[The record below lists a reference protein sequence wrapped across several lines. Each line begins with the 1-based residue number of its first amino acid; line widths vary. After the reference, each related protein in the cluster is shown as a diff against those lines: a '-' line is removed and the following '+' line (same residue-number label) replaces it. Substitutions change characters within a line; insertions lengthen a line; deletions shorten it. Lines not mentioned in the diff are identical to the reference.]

1 MSVHTRTAEKTS
13 VTNTV
18 VVDATPER
26 LWRSCIRIERWPR
39 IFPTT
44 RSVRR
49 TEVAE
54 NEVMMDMTVENR
66 LGVTEVRSHRRYD
79 PAARRID
86 FQMLATP
93 AAIAQMDGSWAIEP
107 AGAGAK
113 LVVVHDFAP
122 AEGVDRAELAE
133 QLSQN
138 TDDVLAALKL
148 WLDQDGDL
156 AEDEAEEGLRDA
168 WGPRNAGNGISPRT
182 FETCELFFSR
192 LGLAGLDWGDITR
205 VLKDVDKKSTHD
217 DWADWHRRWSA
228 LGLHHEQRSSQARTA
243 EHRETAR
250 TADLKAA
257 ACHHYA
263 EFFFFDDPAAK
274 LASRDRV
281 SEVFRAGLDLLPEA
295 VRPLDTVVDGTPVP
309 GYLISPRPAPGS
321 AGPWPCVMLV
331 NGLDSAKE
339 VELYAFARELVARG
353 MAAVVFDAPGQGVHI
368 GRTPMPVDLERYAAA
383 VLAQAVAQPEV
394 DPDRLGIFGV
404 SFGGYLAARIAATV
418 PGFKAFVNLS
428 GGFDHDNYADVN
440 AMVRTDFRF
449 VFGQPDD
456 AAMADL
462 ARTRLN
468 LRGLPPLQMPVLAI
482 HGELD
487 TIIPIESC
495 RRMLDWA
502 QGPTELISYPGE
514 RHVATNYFGDFI
526 PRFTD
531 WLADRLGACA
541 R

>member
-1 MSVHTRTAEKTS
+1 MSLHTRSDEKTS

-26 LWRSCIRIERWPR
+26 LWRSCTQIERWPR

-44 RSVRR
+44 KSVRR

-93 AAIAQMDGSWAIEP
+93 AAIARMDGSWAIE
-107 AGAGAK
+107 ADGAGAK

-122 AEGVDRAELAE
+122 AEGADRAEVAA

-168 WGPRNAGNGISPRT
+168 WGPRNASNGISPRT

-192 LGLAGLDWGDITR
+192 LGLAGLDWGDITQ
-205 VLKDVDKKSTHD
+205 VLKDLDKKSTHE
-217 DWADWHRRWSA
+217 DWADWHRRWTA
-228 LGLHHEQRSSQARTA
+228 LGLHHEERSGNARA
-243 EHRETAR
+243 AKHWETAR

-263 EFFFFDDPAAK
+263 EFFYFDDPAAK

-309 GYLISPRPAPGS
+309 GYLITPRPNPGA
-321 AGPWPCVMLV
+321 AGPWPTVMLI
-331 NGLDSAKE
+331 NGLDAAKE

-368 GRTPMPVDLERYAAA
+368 GRLPMPVDIERYAAA
-383 VLAQAVAQPEV
+383 VLEQAVAQPEV
-394 DPDRLGIFGV
+394 DADRLGIFGV
-404 SFGGYLAARIAATV
+404 SFGGYLAARIAAIV

-428 GGFDHDNYADVN
+428 GGFDHDNYPDIN
-440 AMVRTDFRF
+440 AMVRKDFRF
-449 VFGQPDD
+449 VFQQEDD
-456 AAMADL
+456 EAMAEL
-462 ARTRLN
+462 ARTQLN
-468 LRGLPPLQMPVLAI
+468 LRGLPPLQIPVLAI

-487 TIIPIESC
+487 TIIPLKAC
-495 RRMLDWA
+495 LRMLDWA

-514 RHVATNYFGDFI
+514 RHVATNFFGDFI

-531 WLADRLGACA
+531 WLADRLGASI
-541 R
+541 